1 MRRRSFGNRD
11 DVSFTFLKG
20 IVDYKEVIH
29 ISDGSGT
36 QNWSFE
42 YVYIHISIITNQ
54 LENRFDHFKL
64 ALHTHFSIKHPKH
77 KTKRAFPSLIRTQN
91 QIFHQ
96 INVASFALDR
106 FFNFNS

>member
-29 ISDGSGT
+29 ISDGSGA

-42 YVYIHISIITNQ
+42 YLTYILIIT
-54 LENRFDHFKL
+54 D
-64 ALHTHFSIKHPKH
+64 
-77 KTKRAFPSLIRTQN
+77 
-91 QIFHQ
+91 
-96 INVASFALDR
+96 
-106 FFNFNS
+106 

>member
-20 IVDYKEVIH
+20 IVDYKEVVH
-29 ISDGSGT
+29 ISDGGYPKLE
-36 QNWSFE
+36 FRVRI
-42 YVYIHISIITNQ
+42 YPYIHNQTNQ

-77 KTKRAFPSLIRTQN
+77 KTKRALPSLIHTQN

-96 INVASFALDR
+96 INVTSFALDR

>member
-42 YVYIHISIITNQ
+42 YVYIHNQTNQ

-77 KTKRAFPSLIRTQN
+77 KTKGARTIPN
-91 QIFHQ
+91 THTKSNLSSNKCCIFCTR
-96 INVASFALDR
+96 SF
-106 FFNFNS
+106 FQF

>member
-42 YVYIHISIITNQ
+42 YLTYILIIT
-54 LENRFDHFKL
+54 D
-64 ALHTHFSIKHPKH
+64 
-77 KTKRAFPSLIRTQN
+77 
-91 QIFHQ
+91 
-96 INVASFALDR
+96 
-106 FFNFNS
+106 